1 MLKIKEFLQKNK
13 HELRCLIKIFLLVFI
28 FNIVLLFC
36 VNILSN
42 GMVND
47 TIYNADSMRAFD
59 DLTNFRG
66 NHYRTRVHPLFV
78 IFTQPF
84 VQILK

>member
-1 MLKIKEFLQKNK
+1 MLKVKEFLQKNK

-36 VNILSN
+36 VNTLSN

-59 DLTNFRG
+59 DLTNF
-66 NHYRTRVHPLFV
+66 HVKKYRKIFNQLFV

-84 VQILK
+84 VQI